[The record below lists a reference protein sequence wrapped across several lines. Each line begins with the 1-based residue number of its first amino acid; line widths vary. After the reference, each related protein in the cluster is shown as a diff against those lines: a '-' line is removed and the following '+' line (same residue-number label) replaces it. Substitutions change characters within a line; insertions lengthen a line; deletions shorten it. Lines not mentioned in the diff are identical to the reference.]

1 MENIMRKNIVV
12 ALLAVVLS
20 TVIFT
25 PTDGNTFGFLS
36 SHKSVKE
43 IEGEVRIGLGDV
55 NDGKAHYYA
64 YENGGQTIK
73 FFVVKSPDGV
83 IRAAFDA
90 CDVCFPA
97 KKGYSQE
104 GDFMIC
110 KNCGRKFH
118 SNRVNVVEG
127 GCNPAP
133 LKREKVGDQL
143 VIKVADI
150 LPGSRFF

>member
-1 MENIMRKNIVV
+1 MRKNIVV

-20 TVIFT
+20 AVIFT
-25 PTDGNTFGFLS
+25 PIDGNTFGFFS
-36 SHKSVKE
+36 SHKSVTE

-55 NDGKAHYYA
+55 DDGKAHYYA
-64 YENGGQTIK
+64 FENAGKTIK
-73 FFVVKSPDGV
+73 FFVVKSPEGV

-90 CDVCFPA
+90 CDVCFHA
-97 KKGYSQE
+97 KKGYGQE

-110 KNCGRKFH
+110 NNCGMKFH
-118 SNRVNVVEG
+118 SSRVNVVEG